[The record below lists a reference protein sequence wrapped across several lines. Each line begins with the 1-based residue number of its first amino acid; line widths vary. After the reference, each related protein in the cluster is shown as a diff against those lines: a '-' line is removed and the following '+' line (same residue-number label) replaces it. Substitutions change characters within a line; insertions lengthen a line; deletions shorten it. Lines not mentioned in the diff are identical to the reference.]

1 MRFLSL
7 VTAVSFLFLLNS
19 CVKDQCSKVM
29 TYIKYE
35 PVYISQEAI
44 RAEPVMQIAQT
55 LKQPGKMYLYG
66 STLLI
71 NEINEDL
78 KSSQRMFR
86 ILQGDVGSG
95 KTIIALIAAINVI
108 EAGYQCA
115 LMVPT
120 SILAE
125 QHFKLFEKL
134 NP

>member
-1 MRFLSL
+1 
-7 VTAVSFLFLLNS
+7 
-19 CVKDQCSKVM
+19 
-29 TYIKYE
+29 
-35 PVYISQEAI
+35 
-44 RAEPVMQIAQT
+44 
-55 LKQPGKMYLYG
+55 
-66 STLLI
+66 
-71 NEINEDL
+71 
-78 KSSQRMFR
+78 MFR

-134 NP
+134 IKDANLNIKFDLLTSKIERDKKKKF